1 MQWIQNRLSLFTKR
15 QLAQLF
21 KRSSG
26 GFWFSEKKKNEKGK
40 KGRERHTTGERKKW
54 ERDKEEGRQR
64 ERDKEKETGEE
75 KRERKRKIK
84 FHCSHLVQEDASRK
98 KIPLAERGSGAGTK
112 IVATPNIN
120 HFVEIWFWAI
130 LATLKR
136 GSHPLFLK
144 QSALSQNPLIGGFW
158 NLGFLR
164 RRVAKKFYH
173 RKFFI
178 LMHRPG
184 PCEVKHINPSI

>member
-1 MQWIQNRLSLFTKR
+1 MLQQKCSEFRIDYPYLQKDNLLNSSRDLLVAFGSLKKR
-15 QLAQLF
+15 M
-21 KRSSG
+21 
-26 GFWFSEKKKNEKGK
+26 KKEKNEKGK
-40 KGRERHTTGERKKW
+40 KRRERHTTRERKKW

-64 ERDKEKETGEE
+64 EKDKEKDTWEE

-130 LATLKR
+130 LTTLKR

-144 QSALSQNPLIGGFW
+144 QSALSQNPLMGGFW
-158 NLGFLR
+158 NLAFLR
-164 RRVAKKFYH
+164 WRVAKKV
-173 RKFFI
+173 
-178 LMHRPG
+178 LP
-184 PCEVKHINPSI
+184 

>member
-1 MQWIQNRLSLFTKR
+1 MLQQKCGEFRIDYPYLQKDNLLNSSRDLLVAFGSLR
-15 QLAQLF
+15 
-21 KRSSG
+21 
-26 GFWFSEKKKNEKGK
+26 KKEWKGK
-40 KGRERHTTGERKKW
+40 KGRKRHTTGERKKW

-144 QSALSQNPLIGGFW
+144 QSALSQNPLMGGFW

-164 RRVAKKFYH
+164 WRVGKKV
-173 RKFFI
+173 
-178 LMHRPG
+178 LP
-184 PCEVKHINPSI
+184 